1 MLMYIRDSSPQL
13 PANTSPRYVVG
24 LGISALMIVIS
35 SSLVALR
42 FVSRHITKSIKWD
55 DWLCLMSLLFAYG
68 ILVITALSGTVGRA
82 GYHVTVDTTHGLAK
96 FYKVRFPPKLNIYP
110 VAFYTCQAIDY
121 RDNRVNNQLIDSQNF
136 SRLRWRTGSSID
148 QLFQL
153 RNYLSC
159 SSSAE
164 YSA

>member
-1 MLMYIRDSSPQL
+1 M
-13 PANTSPRYVVG
+13 
-24 LGISALMIVIS
+24 MIVIS

-42 FVSRHITKSIKWD
+42 FFSRHIPKSIKWD

-82 GYHVTVDTTHGLAK
+82 RYHITLNTTDGLAK
-96 FYKVRFPPKLNIYP
+96 FYKVRFPPRLDLHS
-110 VAFYTCQAIDY
+110 VVFYTCQAIGY
-121 RDNRVNNQLIDSQNF
+121 RDNRVSNQLIDSQNF
-136 SRLRWRTGSSID
+136 GRLRWRTGSSIY

-153 RNYLSC
+153 RSYLSC
-159 SSSAE
+159 SFSAD